1 MHRRVCQVPR
11 NIYRAIQS
19 RMIRTKSLSAASSHR
34 PESSENVARLQPIE
48 SFCNLNFIR
57 GEGGEREI
65 LKEAANFNVNNQLQ
79 DAK

>member
-11 NIYRAIQS
+11 NIYRAIHS

-34 PESSENVARLQPIE
+34 TESSENVARLQPIE

-57 GEGGEREI
+57 GEGSEGEI